1 MKNISV
7 TLLGDPIVKLNN
19 EEVYFPYKK
28 SEGLFYYVCISKK
41 ISREEAINIFWAD
54 NDETSARKNLRDA
67 IYKIKKTLG
76 DDIFMSTSKSF
87 IEFNNEINIEIDT
100 DNINSSNIL
109 NVYKCDFL
117 GNFIIKNCYDFENWV
132 TEKKEEYKNIYIKSI
147 AAKVNEL
154 VNMGDFKSIQKYS
167 NILIENDSYNEKTY
181 RYLMK
186 IYALSGDYNKAIK
199 LYYDLT
205 DLLKR
210 ELDIEP
216 EGNTKKMFKE
226 ILKLKDTSA
235 MMEDSNVYFYGRYN
249 ELYEINNT
257 LNDFSTKSGSSI
269 LITGEAGIGKTSLI
283 NKIILSLDLEKNIVL
298 KSICYNAEED
308 FFLKPW
314 HSIFTVLGNY
324 VKTEKIH
331 LTTSQEQIISYV
343 FPSFN
348 KEIIST
354 KFDNVERI
362 DTTRYEIAVDAIIQ
376 MLEKLSEKKNIIII
390 FDDMQ
395 WMDKMS
401 RLLLSNI
408 VSHFG
413 NKKVMLIGSYR
424 DDFENK
430 LSPFIVPLV
439 NGDLLIKI
447 QLHRFSFDETKNI
460 VSEFLPK
467 NNINDSLLTD
477 IYNDT
482 EGNALFLTELLKV
495 VKEKGYTHELSS
507 KATNII
513 KSRIMDLTKEEKTL
527 LNNISL
533 FFDKVSI
540 DCLKILVPFDELHI
554 FDIIESLQEKHLIQ
568 ELITDK
574 DIFYSFTHQKI
585 REYIYDTQSIG
596 KKNILHEKIAL
607 YFEDCFKSSGNKHL
621 YANLIYHYGKCGN
634 IYKSLKYKVE
644 NLTDYYTVYHETYPV
659 FSSESKSFTESEDI
673 FNVEQKLL
681 EISNELNTLN
691 KTDTEFLKIKME
703 VSYLSGRYY
712 IAIGEYELGLKN
724 VDSSMRIA
732 EKLENNIYLLSNYK
746 QMIFYC
752 IQVNDIPVMYKYI
765 NKSLKLLEKNDNIE
779 ERGTILRLK
788 GLYYIK
794 TKKYEEATKLLNES
808 LVIFSSLNQIN
819 NKYTLSISAC
829 YNYLGQLNKY
839 LGTYDVAYDY
849 FKQSINLCTDN
860 SITKGLDTFYC
871 NIGQV
876 LYEMERYEEAEDY
889 INKSIVLFK
898 KHGAIWGRDIAEC
911 YAALIEINK
920 KNFKEANIHYE
931 KANELSKKLN
941 NPKSLK
947 LADTIKKG
955 LSQNRK

>member
-1 MKNISV
+1 MNCISV
-7 TLLGDPIVKLNN
+7 TLFGDPTVKFNN

-28 SEGLFYYVCISKK
+28 SEGLFYYVCINKK
-41 ISREEAINIFWAD
+41 ITREEAINIFWAD

-76 DDIFMSTSKSF
+76 DDIFLSTSKSI
-87 IEFNNEINIEIDT
+87 IEFNNEINMEIDT
-100 DNINSSNIL
+100 DNISSSNIV
-109 NVYKCDFL
+109 NKYKGEFL
-117 GNFIIKNCYDFENWV
+117 GNFLIKNCYDFENWV
-132 TEKKEEYKNIYIKSI
+132 TEKKEDYKNIYTKSI
-147 AAKVNEL
+147 AKKVNEL
-154 VNMGDFKSIQKYS
+154 VNFGDFKSIQKYS
-167 NILIENDSYNEKTY
+167 KILIESDSYNEKTY

-216 EGNTKKMFKE
+216 EANTKKMFKE
-226 ILKLKDTSA
+226 ILKLKDTSVI
-235 MMEDSNVYFYGRYN
+235 MEDSKVYFYGRYN
-249 ELYEINNT
+249 ELYTINNN
-257 LNDFSTKSGSSI
+257 LNDFSINSGSSI

-283 NKIILSLDLEKNIVL
+283 NKIIKSLDIDKNIVL
-298 KSICYNAEED
+298 KSICYNAEEG

-314 HSIFTVLGNY
+314 HSIFSMLGNY
-324 VKTEKIH
+324 VKLEKIH

-348 KEIIST
+348 KEIMST
-354 KFDNVERI
+354 KFDNLERI

-376 MLEKLSEKKNIIII
+376 MLDKLSEKKNIVLV
-390 FDDMQ
+390 FDDIQ

-401 RLLLSNI
+401 TLLLSNI
-408 VSHFG
+408 VSHFE
-413 NKKVMLIGSYR
+413 NKRVMLIGSYR

-430 LSPFIVPLV
+430 LSYFIVPLV
-439 NGDLLIKI
+439 NRDLIMKIK
-447 QLHRFSFDETKNI
+447 LYRFSFDETKNI

-467 NNINDSLLTD
+467 MDISDTLLTD

-482 EGNALFLTELLKV
+482 EGNALFLIELLKV
-495 VKEKGYTHELSS
+495 VKEKGYTHELSL

-513 KSRIMDLTKEEKTL
+513 KSRIMDLTKDEKIL

-585 REYIYDTQSIG
+585 REYIYHTQSVG
-596 KKNILHEKIAL
+596 KKNILHERIGL
-607 YFEDCFKSSGNKHL
+607 YFEDCFKTSGNKYL
-621 YANLIYHYGKCGN
+621 YANLIYHYEKCGN

-659 FSSESKSFTESEDI
+659 YYSESNSFTESEDI
-673 FNVEQKLL
+673 FNVEQKLF

-691 KTDTEFLKIKME
+691 KNDTEFLKIKME
-703 VSYLSGRYY
+703 VSYLAGRYY
-712 IAIGEYELGLKN
+712 IAIGEYEMGLKN
-724 VDSSMRIA
+724 IDSSMRIS
-732 EKLENNIYLLSNYK
+732 EKLENNIYLLNNYK

-794 TKKYEEATKLLNES
+794 IKKYDEATKLLNES
-808 LVIFSSLNQIN
+808 LIIFSNLNNIN
-819 NKYTLSISAC
+819 NKYIISISAC
-829 YNYLGQLNKY
+829 YNYLGQMNKY
-839 LGTYDVAYDY
+839 LQKYDLAYDY
-849 FKQSINLCTDN
+849 FRQSIDLCTDN
-860 SITKGLDTFYC
+860 FITKGLDIFYS

-876 LYEMERYEEAEDY
+876 LYEMGKYDEAEEY

-920 KNFKEANIHYE
+920 KNLKEADFHCE
-931 KANELSKKLN
+931 KAIELAKKLN

-947 LADTIKKG
+947 LSDTV
-955 LSQNRK
+955 RKLLN

>member
-1 MKNISV
+1 MNCISV
-7 TLLGDPIVKLNN
+7 TLFGDPTVKFNN

-28 SEGLFYYVCISKK
+28 SEGLFYYVCINKK
-41 ISREEAINIFWAD
+41 ITREEAINIFWAD

-67 IYKIKKTLG
+67 IYKIKKTLC
-76 DDIFMSTSKSF
+76 DEIFLSSSKSF
-87 IEFNNEINIEIDT
+87 IEFNTEINIEIDT
-100 DNINSSNIL
+100 DDITSSNIL
-109 NVYKCDFL
+109 NKYKGDFL
-117 GNFIIKNCYDFENWV
+117 GNFMIKNCYDFENWV
-132 TEKKEEYKNIYIKSI
+132 SEKKEEYKNTYTNSI
-147 AAKVNEL
+147 AKKVNEL
-154 VNMGDFKSIQKYS
+154 VNIGDFKGIQRYS
-167 NILIENDSYNEKTY
+167 NILIENDPYNEKTY

-210 ELDIEP
+210 ELDIDSES
-216 EGNTKKMFKE
+216 NTKKMFKE
-226 ILKLKDTSA
+226 ILKLKDSQVV
-235 MMEDSNVYFYGRYN
+235 MEDSKVFFYGRYN
-249 ELYEINNT
+249 ELYAINNSI
-257 LNDFSTKSGSSI
+257 NDFSTSSGSSI

-283 NKIILSLDLEKNIVL
+283 NKIILSIDSEKNIVL

-324 VKTEKIH
+324 VKSEKIH

-348 KEIIST
+348 KEIMST
-354 KFDNVERI
+354 KFDNIERI
-362 DTTRYEIAVDAIIQ
+362 DTTRYELAVDAIIQ
-376 MLEKLSEKKNIIII
+376 MLEKLSEKKNIVIV

-408 VSHFG
+408 VSHFK
-413 NKKVMLIGSYR
+413 NNKVMLIGTYR

-430 LSPFIVPLV
+430 LAPFIIPLV
-439 NGDLLIKI
+439 NQDLIMKI

-460 VSEFLPK
+460 VSEFLSK
-467 NNINDSLLTD
+467 NNITDTLIAD

-495 VKEKGYTHELSS
+495 VKDKGYTRELSS

-513 KSRIMDLTKEEKTL
+513 KSRIMDLTKDEKTL
-527 LNNISL
+527 LSNISL

-540 DCLKILVPFDELHI
+540 DCLKILLPLDELQI
-554 FDIIESLQEKHLIQ
+554 FDIIECLQEKHLIQ

-585 REYIYDTQSIG
+585 REYIYETQSVG
-596 KKNILHEKIAL
+596 KKKILHEKIAL
-607 YFEDCFKSSGNKHL
+607 YFEDCFKTSGNKHL
-621 YANLIYHYGKCGN
+621 YANLIYHYEKCGN

-659 FSSESKSFTESEDI
+659 FSSESNSFTESEDK

-681 EISNELNTLN
+681 EISDELNTLN
-691 KTDTEFLKIKME
+691 NNDTEFLKIKME

-712 IAIGEYELGLKN
+712 IAIGEYEFGLKN
-724 VDSSMRIA
+724 IDSSMRIA
-732 EKLENNIYLLSNYK
+732 EKLENNIYLLNNYK

-794 TKKYEEATKLLNES
+794 TKKYDEATKLLNES

-829 YNYLGQLNKY
+829 YNYLGQMNKY
-839 LGTYDVAYDY
+839 LSNYDVAYDY

-860 SITKGLDTFYC
+860 SITKGLDIFYS

-876 LYEMERYEEAEDY
+876 LYEMKKYEEAEDY
-889 INKSIVLFK
+889 IYKSIDLFK
-898 KHGAIWGRDIAEC
+898 KHGAIWGRDIAES

-920 KNFKEANIHYE
+920 KNLAEAKKHYE
-931 KANELSKKLN
+931 KANELAKKLN

-947 LADTIKKG
+947 LSDTVNK
-955 LSQNRK
+955 LLN